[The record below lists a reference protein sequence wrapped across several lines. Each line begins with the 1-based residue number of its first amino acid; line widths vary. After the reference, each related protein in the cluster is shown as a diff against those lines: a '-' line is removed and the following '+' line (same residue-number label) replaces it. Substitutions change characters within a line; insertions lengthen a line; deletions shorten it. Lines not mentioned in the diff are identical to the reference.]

1 VYLHIH
7 VLLANW
13 ASCLA
18 EVLVVAVEIQ
28 MSLQVV
34 VDNHLRGAAGSL
46 RENNL
51 QGDIDMT

>member
-28 MSLQVV
+28 MSLQ
-34 VDNHLRGAAGSL
+34 GAAGS
-46 RENNL
+46 L

>member
-28 MSLQVV
+28 MSLQAV
-34 VDNHLRGAAGSL
+34 VDNHLQGAAGSL
-46 RENNL
+46 REDNL

>member
-1 VYLHIH
+1 

-28 MSLQVV
+28 MSLQAV
-34 VDNHLRGAAGSL
+34 VDNH
-46 RENNL
+46 